1 MNIGAI
7 KCLFLSCYYRGQS
20 PLLTLGPS
28 WPFTLFLLGFA
39 AMILAYFIIMIKM
52 ASNPSTVHLY
62 ICYGGIG
69 LNLLFLFAGILKN
82 PGIPQVVIERLLK
95 ERMGKS
101 QTGEGDLSE
110 PEENNDLESGALKV

>member
-7 KCLFLSCYYRGQS
+7 KCLFLSCFYRGQS

-39 AMILAYFIIMIKM
+39 AMILAYFIIMINM
-52 ASNPSTVHLY
+52 ASNPNIIHLY

-69 LNLLFLFAGILKN
+69 LNLLVLFGGILKN

-95 ERMGKS
+95 ERIGKS
-101 QTGEGDLSE
+101 
-110 PEENNDLESGALKV
+110 